1 LNRRHREQH
10 VAEQVEPQHQDLA
23 HFVRLE
29 ARIGPPQGGD
39 PPPQADN
46 AEQDPQ
52 HGLDKVD
59 DRILDGPI
67 KASHATPFKAVSRQ
81 LSAISMSRLPAKR
94 LPVDYKDSPH
104 YPRALAVG
112 AVTPG

>member
-1 LNRRHREQH
+1 MMTKGGESPLPKRALGATSLMVHPLCFGT
-10 VAEQVEPQHQDLA
+10 AELGDLA
-23 HFVRLE
+23 NVFPYAVGE
-29 ARIGPPQGGD
+29 EQAVATAR
-39 PPPQADN
+39 A
-46 AEQDPQ
+46 
-52 HGLDKVD
+52 
-59 DRILDGPI
+59 ILDGPI

-94 LPVDYKDSPH
+94 LPVDHKDSPH